1 MLRNFRQVFKGNQMP
16 MTIVM
21 GIVLVGLVAYL
32 APSSGNPEA
41 PDNVMARV
49 YGRDILKRD
58 SDRVISE
65 MVRRMGRQPNLEAML
80 PYLQNQALGELVG
93 EKLRAE
99 LAERHGILVTD
110 QEVASALEEQMKQ
123 NPYFV
128 NPDGTFRPT
137 TEINQYLLE
146 SQGLSL
152 KTVEESTR
160 QMLTIR
166 KLVEQEASKVPVDE
180 AWVNLENHIRNE
192 KLSLESVTVSPDAT
206 VVADPGDG
214 KLADFLRVGGARF
227 QVPQRRV
234 IQFVTLEPGFFG
246 SALTV
251 DDAALQAAYES
262 KKAQYTEMKVSHIL
276 FKAKTDAEFAT
287 ALKKAEDLR
296 PKLVAGKDFGKA
308 AEELSEDP
316 PAKQNKGFYDWFKA
330 GSMVKPFE
338 DGAAALKIGEISQP
352 VRTQFGV
359 HLIRLE
365 GKRTKGF
372 SEVREE
378 LRAQLTE
385 DRFASKA
392 KERLEQLRKRAGDR
406 GDLASA
412 ARNLGMKVQL
422 SQPFLNEGAVII
434 PGLTD
439 ATYIAG
445 EAFRMKVGQVSKL
458 QPSGGSFVVFR
469 VQEER
474 PIAVPPLAE
483 IRDRVLAAWKLEEA
497 RKAAVA
503 KVQAVLQT
511 GELKGLGEPKLQ
523 ENITIQSLAELGQHP
538 GIRRALLDTAEGK
551 LTPIL
556 WNGEGQIWVARI
568 KARAAAEPLTFEKRQ
583 TLVREIQRATS
594 EKLLV
599 SELQDLDAKGRQRPG
614 FSSLWG
620 RYSGIWINTAARV
633 AREDMADGGDF

>member
-16 MTIVM
+16 MTVVM

-49 YGRDILKRD
+49 YGRDVLKRD
-58 SDRVISE
+58 TDRVISE

-99 LAERHGILVTD
+99 LAERHGIVVTD
-110 QEVASALEEQMKQ
+110 QEVASALEAQMKQ

-128 NPDGTFRPT
+128 NPDGSFRPT

-146 SQGLSL
+146 TQGISL
-152 KTVEESTR
+152 KMVEDSTR

-166 KLVEQEASKVPVDE
+166 KLVDQEASKVPVDE
-180 AWVNLENHIRNE
+180 AWVNLENRIRNE
-192 KLSLESVTVSPDAT
+192 KLNLESFTVTPDMAA
-206 VVADPGDG
+206 VADPGDA
-214 KLADFLRVGGARF
+214 KLAEMLKAGGARF
-227 QVPQRRV
+227 QVPARRV
-234 IQFVTLEPGFFG
+234 IQFVALDPSFFG
-246 SALTV
+246 SSLAV

-276 FKAKTDAEFAT
+276 FKAKTDSEFA
-287 ALKKAEDLR
+287 AARKKAEDLR
-296 PKLVAGKDFGKA
+296 PKLLAGKDFGKA

-316 PAKQNKGFYDWFKA
+316 PAKQNKGFYDWFKS

-372 SEVREE
+372 AEVKEE

-406 GDLASA
+406 GDLAAA
-412 ARNLGMKVQL
+412 ARNLGMKVQT
-422 SQPFLNEGAVII
+422 SQPFLNEGTATIA
-434 PGLTD
+434 GLAD
-439 ATYIAG
+439 ASYIAN

-458 QPSGGSFVVFR
+458 QQSGGSYVVFR

-497 RKAAVA
+497 RKAAMA
-503 KVQAVLQT
+503 KVQAALQS
-511 GELKGLGEPKLQ
+511 GDLKALGESKAQ
-523 ENITIQSLAELGQHP
+523 ENITITALAELGQHP
-538 GIRRALLDTAEGK
+538 GIRRALLDTPEGQF
-551 LTPIL
+551 TPIL
-556 WNGEGQIWVARI
+556 WNGEGQLWVARI
-568 KARAAAEPLTFEKRQ
+568 KARTAPEPLNFEKRQ
-583 TLVREIQRATS
+583 TLVREIQRGAS
-594 EKLLV
+594 EKLLL
-599 SELQDLDAKGRQRPG
+599 SELQDLEAKGRLRPG

-620 RYSGIWINTAARV
+620 RYSGIWINTAVRV
-633 AREDMADGGDF
+633 AREELPEGGE